1 MHLILFQAK
10 IVELFG
16 KTGEYVS
23 THSAF
28 SSQDDNEFPM
38 NCHSIHINSIE
49 CSLKFGQL
57 KNPEFVWI
65 YGVLVYL
72 TKTKDPTNKTLG
84 PINMQNV
91 QDLLNPE
98 TLVTNASKLFS
109 TLSLKESKS
118 DHNDVLKSILNDLEN
133 AKILNSSNDSQFM
146 LNSFQQFEKSVED
159 KLNTLQ
165 LQLNVI
171 GNNVE
176 TLNTKFDILLNA
188 LHEKNQL

>member
-1 MHLILFQAK
+1 M
-10 IVELFG
+10 
-16 KTGEYVS
+16 S

-38 NCHSIHINSIE
+38 NCHSIRINSSE

-72 TKTKDPTNKTLG
+72 IKTKNPTNKTLG

-91 QDLLNPE
+91 QNLLNPE

-133 AKILNSSNDSQFM
+133 SKILNSSNDSQFM
-146 LNSFQQFEKSVED
+146 LNSFQQFEKNVED

-165 LQLNVI
+165 LQLNII
-171 GNNVE
+171 GSNVE
-176 TLNTKFDILLNA
+176 TLNTKFDVLLNA
-188 LHEKNQL
+188 LHEKKML